1 MIVRI
6 YHKEQAYISRLI
18 AGAVVVCTGAFA
30 YLEMSTSRLL
40 GGAAFPERLQVL
52 GFPDN
57 WGQVVGLL
65 FLLGAVVGG
74 YVLLN
79 RPRVVDFLSSVETEL
94 RKVSWPT
101 RQQVVGSAAVVIIT
115 MLALG
120 TYLFLIDTMLTWIIR
135 RALRG

>member
-1 MIVRI
+1 
-6 YHKEQAYISRLI
+6 
-18 AGAVVVCTGAFA
+18 
-30 YLEMSTSRLL
+30 
-40 GGAAFPERLQVL
+40 
-52 GFPDN
+52 
-57 WGQVVGLL
+57 VVGVV

-79 RPRVVDFLSSVETEL
+79 RPKMVDFLSSVETEL

-120 TYLFLIDTMLTWIIR
+120 TYLFLVDAGLAWIIR
-135 RALRG
+135 RVLQG